1 MRFISDF
8 DSISIVAVAI
18 AVAIVVVV
26 VVVVVVI
33 VVVVVKADR
42 LFPRRTTSGKADS
55 CSLILPETSS

>member
-18 AVAIVVVV
+18 AVAIVVV